1 MRDSRNR
8 HSILDNSFLVIVA
21 VVLLAAAVFQP
32 FVHAAGGIP
41 RYIDEYEI
49 PTPNSAPLAITV
61 DHTGTIW
68 FSESNASKL
77 ARFDPNTG
85 TFREYDVPTVGDM
98 WGITIDS
105 NENIWLTQYSL
116 QGSVNPGGAIAPGG
130 TGRLIRFNPSNTN
143 FTVIDIP
150 TPGAFPLRVVSDD
163 EGRIWFTE
171 LLGNRIG
178 YYDPSSRELKEY
190 TVPSESSGPA
200 DLTFDKHG
208 MLWFTESYNQSVARF
223 DPMTGTFS
231 QYHFSALDPM
241 QYVGSPVGLAV
252 TDDGIVWVADHGGNW
267 IVEFNSTSQ
276 HVTLYPTHFPPAQ
289 VYPISLIN
297 DLLVDHEG
305 RVWFVEHVGNSVG
318 FLDPQAEE
326 MVEFPIPTGPISTA
340 LWLALAPNGDVWFTE
355 WSTNKIGVVHAS
367 LPIPLAVSASED
379 HIRVPAGGQTSLTL
393 ELKPQAG
400 YTGGGTFVSSWPSY
414 NPGDMKVTFLD
425 QNISVS
431 GTTGVQMQIEINAS
445 PHIRAGSYVLGLGF
459 DAGTVRVWTM
469 VRTEVGPQPTTPTF
483 NIANIAWLAVGL
495 VIVTLAMVFVAN
507 RRIRRPKTR

>member
-1 MRDSRNR
+1 
-8 HSILDNSFLVIVA
+8 
-21 VVLLAAAVFQP
+21 
-32 FVHAAGGIP
+32 
-41 RYIDEYEI
+41 
-49 PTPNSAPLAITV
+49 
-61 DHTGTIW
+61 
-68 FSESNASKL
+68 
-77 ARFDPNTG
+77 
-85 TFREYDVPTVGDM
+85 
-98 WGITIDS
+98 
-105 NENIWLTQYSL
+105 
-116 QGSVNPGGAIAPGG
+116 
-130 TGRLIRFNPSNTN
+130 
-143 FTVIDIP
+143 
-150 TPGAFPLRVVSDD
+150 
-163 EGRIWFTE
+163 
-171 LLGNRIG
+171 
-178 YYDPSSRELKEY
+178 
-190 TVPSESSGPA
+190 
-200 DLTFDKHG
+200 

-276 HVTLYPTHFPPAQ
+276 QVTLYPTHFPPAQ

-340 LWLALAPNGDVWFTE
+340 LWLALAPDGDVWFTE

-400 YTGGGTFVSSWPSY
+400 YPGGGTFVSSWPSY

-425 QNISVS
+425 QNVSVS
-431 GTTGVQMQIEINAS
+431 GTTGVQTQIEINAS
-445 PHIRAGSYVLGLGF
+445 PHISAGSYVLGLGF